1 MLSQKQII
9 VAIIMVVL
17 VIVILNVVLWIIFR
31 KSDCSNNHISN
42 TGSMD
47 LGAITLVQ
55 PSNNHISNPGSM
67 DLGTITLVQPS
78 KFYQD
83 RRDGTL
89 KYLKAVYPTSPLENL
104 SDLQLA
110 VLYNSLWTWYNCES
124 SYGPSSGYW
133 SGKSESSYGPSSGY
147 GSGKSES
154 SYGPSSGY
162 GSGKSKSK
170 SEMCWQALPGCGTK
184 WPKLPY
190 VAQGWIYDWN
200 TYIGTVDKINTSV
213 SSQINYSDSTKH
225 PKDITGSVPGQ
236 TYWEWYNGPN
246 PVWMYQ
252 RAIFRYTYNPGL
264 GPAFNKNNMTYETPA
279 LTPGE
284 ITDPNLPMPWKSPTS
299 WWTGVPSGHY
309 LEVTMASEPG
319 LAPSPPICWFDGW
332 RGSGTWI
339 NVGKTLI
346 ARNKV
351 DGVFKMS
358 QEAAQTKEGRNT
370 LLKYFNTS
378 DPYQVCKNLV
388 SSSIS
393 GKCPISGPLVYDGRP
408 TSSTYKKNINF
419 NFCNP
424 NTRNQGSLVGYFAQT
439 NMNNASN
446 FYVTDWYDWCD
457 EQESPMP
464 NSCVDKMRL
473 GTYYRADRQAVLM
486 TFDEPL
492 FALGQYL
499 GYDSIQLP
507 HSSNGNGRYQ
517 YEYLEL
523 RGYPKEVRNRDY
535 SSFMMAIEG
544 APIVVDYRVDFLVDY
559 MPKLQSLFSIRDI
572 LDPMNGDSKPFV
584 ADAMWVD
591 SVRIPKKRPPVKEN
605 FTTAD
610 KSFILQLTKHKVET
624 NASFRKYRSLSSKVA
639 GDALVDQKPTKEN
652 SLWED
657 GCPINKLALG
667 ELWEYN
673 LTCKDHISAMFTY
686 LSISFSPSSNYCS
699 PQGLGRAT
707 SVGKYSVMREPSD
720 APYG

>member
-1 MLSQKQII
+1 MRTDKKII
-9 VAIIMVVL
+9 AAIIIGVL
-17 VIVILNVVLWIIFR
+17 VIVILNLVLWMVFR
-31 KSDCSNNHISN
+31 KSDYSSSNHI
-42 TGSMD
+42 
-47 LGAITLVQ
+47 
-55 PSNNHISNPGSM
+55 PNPGSV
-67 DLGTITLVQPS
+67 DLGTIKLVQPS

-133 SGKSESSYGPSSGY
+133 TGN
-147 GSGKSES
+147 
-154 SYGPSSGY
+154 
-162 GSGKSKSK
+162 SK
-170 SEMCWQALPGCGTK
+170 SELCWQALPGCGTK

-190 VAQGWIYDWN
+190 VPQGWIYDWN
-200 TYIGTVDKINTSV
+200 TYIGTIDKINTNV
-213 SSQINYSDSTKH
+213 SSQINYSNSTKH

-252 RAIFRYTYNPGL
+252 RAIFRYTYNPGH
-264 GPAFNKNNMTYETPA
+264 GPAFNRYNMTYETPA

-284 ITDPNLPMPWKSPTS
+284 ITDPNLPMYWTSPTS
-299 WWTGVPSGHY
+299 WWTGVPSGQY

-339 NVGKTLI
+339 NVGNTLI

-351 DGVFKMS
+351 DGVFKMA

-388 SSSIS
+388 SSSHL

-408 TSSTYKKNINF
+408 TSSTYKKKINF

-424 NTRNQGSLVGYFAQT
+424 NTSNQGSLVGSFDQT
-439 NMNNASN
+439 NMDNASN

-473 GTYYRADRQAVLM
+473 GTYYRADRQAAIM

-544 APIVVDYRVDFLVDY
+544 TPILVDYRVDFLVDY

-572 LDPMNGDSKPFV
+572 LDPVNGDSKPFV
-584 ADAMWVD
+584 PDAMWVD
-591 SVRIPKKRPPVKEN
+591 SVRIPKKRPQVIEN
-605 FTTAD
+605 FTPGD
-610 KSFILQLTKHKVET
+610 KSFILQLAKYKAET
-624 NASFRKYRSLSSKVA
+624 NASFRKSRSLLSQVS
-639 GDALVDQKPTKEN
+639 GDALAATRDDLVDQKPTKEN

-657 GCPINKLALG
+657 GCPINKFALG

-686 LSISFSPSSNYCS
+686 LSIAFSPNTNYCS

-707 SVGKYSVMREPSD
+707 SVGEYSVMREPSD